1 MCVFQCRKRV
11 NEEWDYNGPCKATIK
26 TEQAACKVF
35 DDKRLECVGA
45 DGCTFAAD
53 STGETLGDGFN
64 AGSGGGEAGQTLEC
78 WLVGSHDSG
87 SEGSLF
93 EFSKRCKNAA
103 KKDDGTET
111 CEVVKLEAAGA
122 IDETYAC
129 ERLGCQQDLD
139 ELACLNRECEYKA
152 FTVCNAVND
161 VDKDE
166 CALETDCGGNAK
178 CRQDD
183 TSVCLEVDLGGA
195 GGNDEG
201 PDDSCYGFQPLFD
214 ADGVPVNRN
223 GIMLNDEGKTL
234 GEWCAEDTDKDKVS
248 GGFIFTRFA
257 FAFAS
262 SCTVWSLARRILKY
276 TPAAGNRTLRCYP
289 AQCQRYD
296 SRIDQSLENAP
307 LSATHHKIM
316 YDCAVFTPLRQHVG
330 RQLGVRLH
338 SR

>member
-1 MCVFQCRKRV
+1 MCVFQCEKSAD
-11 NEEWDYNGPCKATIK
+11 EERDYNGPCKAAIQTQ
-26 TEQAACKVF
+26 QAACKVF

-64 AGSGGGEAGQTLEC
+64 AGSGGGEAGQTFEC
-78 WLVGSHDSG
+78 WLVGLHDIG

-93 EFSKRCKNAA
+93 VFSKRCKNTA

-111 CEVVKLEAAGA
+111 CEVVVKVEAAGA
-122 IDETYAC
+122 IDEAYAC

-139 ELACLNRECEYKA
+139 ELACLNRECDYKE
-152 FTVCNAVND
+152 FTVCNAVSD

-166 CALETDCGGNAK
+166 CALETDCDGNAK

-183 TSVCLEVDLGGA
+183 KSVCLEPDLGDV
-195 GGNDEG
+195 GGNGEG

-234 GEWCAEDTDKDKVS
+234 GEWCAEDTDKDNVS
-248 GGFIFTRFA
+248 GDSF
-257 FAFAS
+257 S
-262 SCTVWSLARRILKY
+262 LVLPSPLPSPCTAW
-276 TPAAGNRTLRCYP
+276 G
-289 AQCQRYD
+289 
-296 SRIDQSLENAP
+296 
-307 LSATHHKIM
+307 
-316 YDCAVFTPLRQHVG
+316 
-330 RQLGVRLH
+330 LGAYLVDI
-338 SR
+338 